1 MLSFFCAEDDD
12 NDHIARKA
20 FEALLRVSLLQPT
33 SPRFNQ
39 FAANVRDIAEK
50 EYGYT
55 FFEGE
60 EVNFFI
66 GAFYDGVL
74 LLGMVLNETLAENG
88 DITDGADIT
97 RRMWGGYGSFLWSN
111 FWFNLNFLGGIEPF
125 KELRG
130 LWGLTTM
137 EIVMLIIRCLI

>member
-1 MLSFFCAEDDD
+1 MSCLYQLRHSCVQFRDFSRTEDDD
-12 NDHIARKA
+12 NDYIARKA

-39 FAANVRDIAEK
+39 FAANVREIAEK

-88 DITDGADIT
+88 SITDGADIT
-97 RRMWGGYGSFLWSN
+97 RRM
-111 FWFNLNFLGGIEPF
+111 
-125 KELRG
+125 
-130 LWGLTTM
+130 
-137 EIVMLIIRCLI
+137 